1 MGNKIYYLAFL
12 ILLISCNKTDELGY
26 KITKSAIYFVKGNP
40 PRPVEII
47 DADVLS
53 FKILDTTKMYAKDKN
68 SVYFLGD
75 IIKDADPNSFELLEK
90 PYYTKG
96 KNYVY
101 LSSTKFCSYP
111 ETFSFIGNYYCKNKK
126 YVYRPIGRGDKVT
139 EDINNFKLI
148 KEEGLYDY
156 AIDSKFAYV
165 NGMRIEKVNIN
176 AYKPIKQGFSKDD
189 KQIFYLDKKMPISDY
204 PSFEIVQLPYSKDNY
219 RAYFRDFII
228 EKSDPKTFKILNLDA
243 SCSCDTTHAYFKN
256 EIIKKADMESIKK
269 GLPVIGCNENEVFF
283 GQFD

>member
-1 MGNKIYYLAFL
+1 
-12 ILLISCNKTDELGY
+12 
-26 KITKSAIYFVKGNP
+26 
-40 PRPVEII
+40 
-47 DADVLS
+47 
-53 FKILDTTKMYAKDKN
+53 
-68 SVYFLGD
+68 
-75 IIKDADPNSFELLEK
+75 
-90 PYYTKG
+90 
-96 KNYVY
+96 
-101 LSSTKFCSYP
+101 
-111 ETFSFIGNYYCKNKK
+111 
-126 YVYRPIGRGDKVT
+126 
-139 EDINNFKLI
+139 
-148 KEEGLYDY
+148 
-156 AIDSKFAYV
+156 
-165 NGMRIEKVNIN
+165 MRIEKVNIN